1 MSRIIAV
8 SRRNH
13 RYTVSPSGRGG
24 LGVNQTQLD
33 SADYHGR
40 TQSRH
45 VRTVRPSQSHSRL
58 LQVENA
64 APSPIATLSSSSL
77 EFPSPRL
84 LINLLDSAGKSLG
97 LQAWHAHFIVRPLIS
112 SVRLASTTDMIDRIE
127 VYLCSS
133 VHIHFTITIIP
144 YLNEGLLS
152 RL

>member
-1 MSRIIAV
+1 MATHKVGMFALFGRRSR
-8 SRRNH
+8 
-13 RYTVSPSGRGG
+13 T
-24 LGVNQTQLD
+24 LD
-33 SADYHGR
+33 F
-40 TQSRH
+40 
-45 VRTVRPSQSHSRL
+45 SRL
-58 LQVENA
+58 KMQ